1 MARVLGIGGVF
12 FKSKDPGT
20 LANWYRDVI
29 GLELEDWG
37 GIVFRPE
44 AMAAQPGAATV
55 FSPFAAD
62 TTYFAPSTKDF
73 MINLAVDDLD
83 AILAELRQAWR
94 GGRRHARPA
103 QRPLRARHRPRGDE
117 DRAVAA
123 AADAGLTARPGA
135 PAS

>member
-20 LANWYRDVI
+20 LKSWYRDVI

-37 GIVFRPE
+37 GVVFTPE
-44 AMAAQPGAATV
+44 AMAAHPGAGTV
-55 FSPFAAD
+55 FSPFEAD

-83 AILAELRQAWR
+83 GILTSC
-94 GGRRHARPA
+94 
-103 QRPLRARHRPRGDE
+103 ARHGVEVNVLPDQPMGRFAHILDPEGTKIE
-117 DRAVAA
+117 
-123 AADAGLTARPGA
+123 LWQPKPMPG
-135 PAS
+135 